1 MHQNLLP
8 WYTGP
13 KANDVKKIF
22 LAVLLITLL
31 ASIQDY
37 ARAQQSRKAKIPRVG
52 ILGRRGNPGLEAF
65 RQELREFGY
74 MEGQNIA
81 VEYSAMYADETRLA
95 DYAAALLRTKPDII
109 VVTTVRG
116 SVAAKQLTASIP
128 IITTV
133 ISDAFESGV
142 VNSLN
147 RPGGNVTGLS
157 LMAPALGEKT
167 AGAKGAHVGGQ
178 GR

>member
-1 MHQNLLP
+1 
-8 WYTGP
+8 
-13 KANDVKKIF
+13 
-22 LAVLLITLL
+22 
-31 ASIQDY
+31 
-37 ARAQQSRKAKIPRVG
+37 
-52 ILGRRGNPGLEAF
+52 
-65 RQELREFGY
+65 

-157 LMAPALGEKT
+157 LMAPALGGKRLEPKVLT
-167 AGAKGAHVGGQ
+167 WADKVVE
-178 GR
+178 